1 MSRVMTV
8 EAGGQ
13 AFGIP
18 LDALV
23 ETLRAPR
30 EHIVPLGAGSA
41 FVLRERTVPLI
52 DLAASLG
59 TATATATG
67 EAANL
72 VVAEVGGHWVA
83 LEVDRVGERMDVML
97 KPMEGL
103 LAGMPGVAGTTLL
116 GDGRVLIV
124 LDLEEL
130 VG

>member
-1 MSRVMTV
+1 M
-8 EAGGQ
+8 
-13 AFGIP
+13 
-18 LDALV
+18 
-23 ETLRAPR
+23 
-30 EHIVPLGAGSA
+30 
-41 FVLRERTVPLI
+41 PLI
-52 DLAASLG
+52 DLGASLG
-59 TATATATG
+59 AASAPATG

-103 LAGMPGVAGTTLL
+103 LAGMRGVAGTTLL